1 MLLGEVVEH
10 APTEDIFFRPKDKRT
25 EAYVEGRYG

>member
-10 APTEDIFFRPKDKRT
+10 DRT
-25 EAYVEGRYG
+25 EQVFLTPRDTRTADYVEGRYG